1 MSITYTGGED
11 NICPITHKLFPEIET
26 PVVFQWNPAQ
36 PYECAALIQWL
47 RVCSRDPMTNRDCT
61 VDMIAPLCGYS
72 TPEAVYAI
80 LGDLI
85 GKIQYFKL
93 GWQHLTLHGRKIV

>member
-1 MSITYTGGED
+1 
-11 NICPITHKLFPEIET
+11 
-26 PVVFQWNPAQ
+26 
-36 PYECAALIQWL
+36 
-47 RVCSRDPMTNRDCT
+47 MTNRDCT

-85 GKIQYFKL
+85 GKIQYLKL